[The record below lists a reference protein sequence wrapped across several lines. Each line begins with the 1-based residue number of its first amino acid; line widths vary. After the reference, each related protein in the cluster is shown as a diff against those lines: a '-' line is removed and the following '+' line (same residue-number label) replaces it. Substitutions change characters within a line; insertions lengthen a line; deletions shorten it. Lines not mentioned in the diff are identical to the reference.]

1 MSLTNYVFIITGS
14 IVIIITIISLFYLRL
29 KRIISCSGKKTMQP
43 IIVIVIGLIF
53 IFIGFIIE
61 VSKKS

>member
-14 IVIIITIISLFYLRL
+14 LVLIITIISLFYLRI

-43 IIVIVIGLIF
+43 FIAIMIGLIF

-61 VSKKS
+61 VSIKS